1 MKKKMVTVLLT
12 AAMVTAMAAG
22 CGKSS
27 DSESSDK
34 KESYTI
40 GIEQFAEHGSLDNC
54 REGFLAGLEEEG
66 IKEGDNLTV
75 KYKNAAADMGTA
87 KQISDSLVS
96 DKVDLVCA
104 IATPS
109 AQSAYNAAMKADIP
123 VIYTAV
129 TDPVAAELA
138 DKDGKPVGEVTG
150 TSDKLPVEEQL
161 KMIREMLPDAKK
173 IGIMYTTSEANSVSA
188 IEEYKSLVEK
198 YDFELVEK
206 GITTTADVSLAA
218 DDLLS
223 KVDCITNLTDN
234 TVVAS
239 LPTILDK
246 ANEKKIP
253 VFGSEIEQVKIG
265 CLAAEGIDYIA
276 LGKQT
281 GKMAAKV
288 LKGEEKASEQNFETI
303 TEPGFY
309 VNNKVA
315 ENLGITVPDDLANNA
330 VESFDEI
337 TAE

>member
-12 AAMVTAMAAG
+12 AAMATAMAAG

-27 DSESSDK
+27 DSGSDK

-54 REGFLAGLEEEG
+54 REGFLKGLEDEG

-138 DKDGKPVGEVTG
+138 DKDGKPVDWYHVHNKR
-150 TSDKLPVEEQL
+150 SKL
-161 KMIREMLPDAKK
+161 
-173 IGIMYTTSEANSVSA
+173 
-188 IEEYKSLVEK
+188 
-198 YDFELVEK
+198 
-206 GITTTADVSLAA
+206 
-218 DDLLS
+218 
-223 KVDCITNLTDN
+223 CISN
-234 TVVAS
+234 
-239 LPTILDK
+239 
-246 ANEKKIP
+246 
-253 VFGSEIEQVKIG
+253 
-265 CLAAEGIDYIA
+265 
-276 LGKQT
+276 
-281 GKMAAKV
+281 
-288 LKGEEKASEQNFETI
+288 
-303 TEPGFY
+303 
-309 VNNKVA
+309 
-315 ENLGITVPDDLANNA
+315 
-330 VESFDEI
+330 
-337 TAE
+337 

>member
-27 DSESSDK
+27 DSGSDK
-34 KESYTI
+34 NESYTI

-54 REGFLAGLEEEG
+54 REGFLKGLEDEG

-109 AQSAYNAAMKADIP
+109 AQSVYNAAKKADIP

-161 KMIREMLPDAKK
+161 KMIREILPDAKK

-188 IEEYKSLVEK
+188 IEEYKSLVKK

-288 LKGEEKASEQNFETI
+288 LKGEAKASEQNFETI

>member
-12 AAMVTAMAAG
+12 AAMITAMVAG

-27 DSESSDK
+27 DSGSDK

-54 REGFLAGLEEEG
+54 REGFLKGLEDEG

-173 IGIMYTTSEANSVSA
+173 IGIMYTTSEANSVST
-188 IEEYKSLVEK
+188 IKEYKELAEN
-198 YDFELVEK
+198 YEFEIVDS
-206 GITTTADVSLAA
+206 GINTVADVEMAAKDLA
-218 DDLLS
+218 S
-223 KVDCITNLTDN
+223 KVDCISNLTDN
-234 TVVAS
+234 TVVSA
-239 LPTILDK
+239 LQTVIAAAD
-246 ANEKKIP
+246 EKNIP

-265 CLAAEGIDYIA
+265 CLASMGIDYIA

-281 GKMAAKV
+281 GEMAAKI
-288 LKGEEKASEQNFETI
+288 LKGESKAEEMPYEVCS
-303 TEPGFY
+303 GASFY
-309 VNNKVA
+309 VNTAVA
-315 ENLGITVPDDLANNA
+315 DKLNFELDQATVDGAA
-330 VESFDEI
+330 EVFDEI
-337 TAE
+337 TVE

>member
-27 DSESSDK
+27 DSGSDK
-34 KESYTI
+34 NESYTI

-54 REGFLAGLEEEG
+54 REGFLKGLEDEG

-138 DKDGKPVGEVTG
+138 DKYGKPVGEVTG

-161 KMIREMLPDAKK
+161 KMIRKMLPDAKK

-188 IEEYKSLVEK
+188 IEEYKSLVKK

-288 LKGEEKASEQNFETI
+288 LKGEAKASEQNIETI

>member
-12 AAMVTAMAAG
+12 AAMITAMVAG

-27 DSESSDK
+27 DSGSDK

-54 REGFLAGLEEEG
+54 REGFLKGLEDEG

-188 IEEYKSLVEK
+188 IEEYKSLVKK

-281 GKMAAKV
+281 GKMAAK
-288 LKGEEKASEQNFETI
+288 LIIGEAKASEQNFETT